1 MKSNGK
7 QVSGTIPM
15 RKIGIYA
22 NKVLNNKMNC
32 RQNLSAMMFITNK
45 NYYFKSKEGI
55 PMKIDLPSMLAF
67 ERKLETSDAL
77 MFSGNWE
84 DVGTKE
90 EWQDIPIIK
99 RWNRSTKSFFS
110 TPDKEMQEA
119 NPVLQGADD
128 ANLPLAHN
136 TLKVSFSM
144 RVLVN
149 IGKPFGCNSPT
160 FSNAIQVKVDEFK
173 QGEGVEILAYRYAY
187 NIANDR
193 FLWRNRVGAEE
204 IKILVKAADQTF
216 TFNAYDFSLNDFDK
230 SSDNAELKQLAT
242 AISEGLKGDEQSF
255 ALIEVDAFVKLG
267 HQQHVFPSQE
277 MNMGEKGKS
286 LFRLENCAAIHNVK
300 IGNAIRTIDTW
311 YERYAEQGQPIA
323 IEPFGA
329 VTQIGD
335 AFRKNKKEG
344 DLYSTMVDWVNG
356 GELSLEQQAFVT
368 GNLIRGGV
376 FSKSSK

>member
-1 MKSNGK
+1 
-7 QVSGTIPM
+7 
-15 RKIGIYA
+15 
-22 NKVLNNKMNC
+22 
-32 RQNLSAMMFITNK
+32 
-45 NYYFKSKEGI
+45 
-55 PMKIDLPSMLAF
+55 MKIDLPSMLAF

-77 MFSGNWE
+77 MFSGKWE

-90 EWQDIPIIK
+90 KWQDIPITK
-99 RWNRSTKSFFS
+99 RQNRSTQSAHGTS
-110 TPDKEMQEA
+110 DADKVKP
-119 NPVLQGADD
+119 NPVSSDSDD
-128 ANLPLAHN
+128 ANLPLAHD

-144 RVLVN
+144 RVVGNL
-149 IGKPFGCNSPT
+149 GKPFGCNSPT
-160 FSNAIQVKVDEFK
+160 FSNAIQVKVGEFK

-187 NIANDR
+187 NIANGR

-216 TFNAYDFSLNDFDK
+216 TFNANDFDK

-255 ALIEVDAFVKLG
+255 VLIEVDAFVKLG

-344 DLYSTMVDWVNG
+344 DLYSLMLAWVNDN
-356 GELSLEQQAFVT
+356 ELTQEQLAYVT